1 VSVAGLKG
9 GEIIATPGE
18 DEAEDIAEVVASIGQ
33 EHEGTGPE
41 TGGGFDD
48 HEKDIESD
56 ADGEGSG
63 EVFGDVMIVVVSVH
77 VTIVWLCH
85 GVCQHW
91 NQQCGNKCCEYDLLI
106 PAEQLKQGLTWNA
119 VFFNFAH
126 AERICEL

>member
-1 VSVAGLKG
+1 MAVAGLKG

-18 DEAEDIAEVVASIGQ
+18 DEAENVAEVMACIGQ

-48 HEKDIESD
+48 HEEDIESD
-56 ADGEGSG
+56 ADGEGAG
-63 EVFGDVMIVVVSVH
+63 EVFWDVMIVVVSVH
-77 VTIVWLCH
+77 VSIVWLCD

-91 NQQCGNKCCEYDLLI
+91 NRECGTKCCEYDLPM
-106 PAEQLKQGLTWNA
+106 PAGRAKQGLKRNP

-126 AERICEL
+126 AKRTCEL